1 MVSLIFFNFN
11 FLFLTFTNG
20 KFGLFIITIN
30 FYLLFHYLFYFIFT
44 SYLLYITTI
53 HYSFIY
59 LFYFLPWKLDL
70 SQNVIPNP
78 ILRFDALW

>member
-1 MVSLIFFNFN
+1 MVSSVYL
-11 FLFLTFTNG
+11 
-20 KFGLFIITIN
+20 LFIISLLL
-30 FYLLFHYLFYFIFT
+30 LLFLLLIYILF
-44 SYLLYITTI
+44 ITTI